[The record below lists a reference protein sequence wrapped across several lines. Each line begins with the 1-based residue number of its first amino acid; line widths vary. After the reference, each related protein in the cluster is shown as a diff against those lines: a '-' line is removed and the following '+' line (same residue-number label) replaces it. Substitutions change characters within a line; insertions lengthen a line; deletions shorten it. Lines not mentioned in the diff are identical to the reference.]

1 MKKNRILTLEEVRKR
16 LEPFKLTEVAK
27 ATHIDYMRLFQTIKG
42 TRPAYYDDVKK
53 LSDYLE
59 AL

>member
-1 MKKNRILTLEEVRKR
+1 MLTLEEIRKR

-27 ATHIDYMRLFQTIKG
+27 ATRIDYMRLFQTIKG
-42 TRPAYYDDVKK
+42 MRPAYYDDVKK

-59 AL
+59 SL

>member
-1 MKKNRILTLEEVRKR
+1 MLTLEEVRKR

-27 ATHIDYMRLFQTIKG
+27 ATRIDYMRLFQTIKG
-42 TRPAYYDDVKK
+42 TRPAYYGDVKK
-53 LSDYLE
+53 LSDYLD

>member
-1 MKKNRILTLEEVRKR
+1 MLTLDEVREK
-16 LEPFKLTEVAK
+16 LKPFKLTEVAK
-27 ATHIDYMRLFQTIKG
+27 ATCIDYMRLFQTIKG